1 MDFIIFPA
9 NKFNTIMEHSQKTEA
24 PAKMAKEDHSKMD
37 HGSMQHGDNPS
48 MGMEGHN
55 HHAMMIADF
64 KKRFYVVLILTIPIM
79 LLSIMIQ
86 KFMGVDW
93 QFTGSKYILL
103 TLSSVVFFYGGW
115 PFFKGLVTEIR
126 TKNPGMMFLIGF
138 AITVAYIYSVA
149 VVFGLEG
156 MDFFWELATLILI
169 MLLGHLIEMKSI
181 AGASKELELLVQ
193 LMPADAHMVMPDMV
207 HDVKTDTLKENDII
221 LVKPGEKVAADG
233 IILEGESYLNESM
246 ITGESKPVQKI
257 KGQKVIAGSINGN
270 GSLKVTVSHASK
282 DSYISQLV
290 KLVDDAQKSKSKT
303 QLLADTA
310 AKWLT
315 VIAIVAGIGTFLF
328 WYLTGET
335 LAFAMERMVTVI
347 VICCPHAL
355 GLAVPLV
362 VAKSTAISAKNG
374 LLIKNRI
381 AFENSRKITTIVFDK
396 TGTLTVGKFE
406 VSKIVS
412 LKKEITEDEIIRIAS
427 ALEQQS
433 EHPIATGILL
443 KAKDLSVD
451 VPSTENFK
459 AITGKGIEATVE
471 GKKVMVVSPGYLK
484 EIKMAVPDD
493 FKADDTETVVFLII
507 NNELAGYIA
516 LSDEI
521 RPESAEAIKTLKE
534 NHIKSILLT
543 GDNSKV
549 AKSVS
554 DRLGLDSFIAEV
566 LPDQK
571 LEKIKELQSKG
582 EFVAMT
588 GDGVNDA
595 PALAQADVG
604 IAVGSGS
611 DIAAET
617 AGIVLVNSN
626 PKDIVNLILFGKAT
640 HRKMIQNLIWAT
652 GYNIVALPLAA
663 GVLYEWHIL
672 LTPAIG
678 AALMAASTVVVA
690 VNASM
695 LRLKDEPKS
704 DSKGEPQQEAKA
716 ENKDEAK
723 DDSQTEAKDESK
735 PEAKSEPQS
744 VGKVEPMPETKND
757 SQPEAKDES
766 IQEAKSEPQ
775 TESKDESMNET
786 KDDSQPEAKDEA
798 KAKDDSQ
805 PEAKDEIIPEEK
817 DETETKGG
825 NKLEEN
831 TKTPSSVSPE
841 IVKRVHEFYE
851 ELGSEDVRAVMD
863 MEKAEHEIQEAE
875 TKAEAHPITKS
886 KHKSKEEP
894 AIETDKSS
902 DSTPELVTRVH
913 ELYEKLGREDVSAV
927 QNLDEKGPDILKPE
941 DKVES
946 KTADNTEP
954 KIDVKVD
961 LKPAVKVE
969 SKIEAKDELK
979 HVDNA
984 EHHPDAKAKAKPEE
998 KAGHPHETKA
1008 KTNPKV
1014 KTGHK
1019 NVVKAKPMPGSKK

>member
-1 MDFIIFPA
+1 MK
-9 NKFNTIMEHSQKTEA
+9 NSQQPEE
-24 PAKMAKEDHSKMD
+24 PAKTAKMDHSKMD
-37 HGSMQHGDNPS
+37 HGSMKKEANPS

-64 KKRFYVVLILTIPIM
+64 KKRFYLALILTVPIM
-79 LLSIMIQ
+79 LLSAMIQ

-103 TLSSVVFFYGGW
+103 ALSSVVFFYGGW
-115 PFFKGLVTEIR
+115 PFFKGLVIEIKSK
-126 TKNPGMMFLIGF
+126 TPGMMFLIGF
-138 AITVAYIYSVA
+138 AITAAYIYSVA
-149 VVFGLEG
+149 VVFGLQGE
-156 MDFFWELATLILI
+156 DFFWELATLILI
-169 MLLGHLIEMKSI
+169 MLLGHWIEMKSI

-207 HDVKTDTLKENDII
+207 HDVKTDTLEENDII

-246 ITGESKPVQKI
+246 LTGESKPVQKV

-270 GSLKVTVSHASK
+270 GSIKVTVSHASK

-315 VIAIVAGIGTFLF
+315 IIALVAGIGTFLF
-328 WYLTGET
+328 WFLTGET

-362 VAKSTAISAKNG
+362 VAKSTALSAKNG
-374 LLIKNRI
+374 LLIKNRS
-381 AFENSRKITTIVFDK
+381 AFENARKITTIVFDK

-412 LKKEITEDEIIRIAS
+412 LKKELAEDEIIRIAS

-443 KAKDLSVD
+443 KAKDLSID
-451 VPSTENFK
+451 IPSTENFK

-471 GKKVMVVSPGYLK
+471 GKKVLVVSPGYLK
-484 EIKMAVPDD
+484 ENKIAVPDG
-493 FKADDTETVVFLII
+493 FTADDNETVVFVII

-554 DRLGLDSFIAEV
+554 DKLGLDSFIAEV

-571 LEKIKELQSKG
+571 LDKIKELQGKG

-626 PKDIVNLILFGKAT
+626 PKDIVGLILFGKAT

-663 GVLYEWHIL
+663 GILYSWKIL
-672 LTPAIG
+672 LTPAMG
-678 AALMAASTVVVA
+678 AVFMSISTVIVA

-704 DSKGEPQQEAKA
+704 DSKAEPQTEAKD

-723 DDSQTEAKDESK
+723 DESQPESKGESKPETKSEGKEEPMTEAKDDSQPEAKDESK

-744 VGKVEPMPETKND
+744 EDKDKTMTEAKDDSETIKEPMPEAN
-757 SQPEAKDES
+757 A
-766 IQEAKSEPQ
+766 
-775 TESKDESMNET
+775 ET
-786 KDDSQPEAKDEA
+786 KAEAITEPH
-798 KAKDDSQ
+798 S
-805 PEAKDEIIPEEK
+805 EVK
-817 DETETKGG
+817 DETETKVGPSP
-825 NKLEEN
+825 EEN
-831 TKTPSSVSPE
+831 ASIPSTVTTE

-851 ELGSEDVRAVMD
+851 ELGREDVRAVM
-863 MEKAEHEIQEAE
+863 EKEKTEQEIPKTE
-875 TKAEAHPITKS
+875 TKAEDQPVTKS
-886 KHKSKEEP
+886 EPKVKDEPKSETK
-894 AIETDKSS
+894 TDKTS
-902 DSTPELVTRVH
+902 DSTPEIVTRVH
-913 ELYEKLGREDVSAV
+913 ELYEKLGRGDVSAV
-927 QNLDEKGPDILKPE
+927 QNMDETGPDILKPE
-941 DKVES
+941 DKVEPKSEAKAES
-946 KTADNTEP
+946 KPEVKAEP
-954 KIDVKVD
+954 KPEIDAMHRPK
-961 LKPAVKVE
+961 
-969 SKIEAKDELK
+969 
-979 HVDNA
+979 DNA
-984 EHHPDAKAKAKPEE
+984 EHHPDAKAKAKPEV
-998 KAGHPHETKA
+998 KSGHQHDIKA
-1008 KTNPKV
+1008 KFKP
-1014 KTGHK
+1014 
-1019 NVVKAKPMPGSKK
+1019 KAK

>member
-1 MDFIIFPA
+1 
-9 NKFNTIMEHSQKTEA
+9 MEHSQQPIA
-24 PAKMAKEDHSKMD
+24 LAKMAKMDHSKMD
-37 HGSMQHGDNPS
+37 HSSMQHGDNPS
-48 MGMEGHN
+48 TGMEGHN

-64 KKRFYVVLILTIPIM
+64 KKRFYLVLILTVPIM
-79 LLSIMIQ
+79 LLSAMIQ

-103 TLSSVVFFYGGW
+103 ALSSVVFFYGGW
-115 PFFKGLVTEIR
+115 PFFKGLVTEIK

-138 AITVAYIYSVA
+138 AITAAYIYSVA

-169 MLLGHLIEMKSI
+169 MLLGHWIEMKSI

-207 HDVKTDTLKENDII
+207 HDVKTETLKENDII

-270 GSLKVTVSHASK
+270 GSIKVTVSNASK

-315 VIAIVAGIGTFLF
+315 VIALVTSIGTFSF
-328 WYLTGET
+328 WFITGET

-362 VAKSTAISAKNG
+362 VAKSTALSAKNG
-374 LLIKNRI
+374 LLIKNRS
-381 AFENSRKITTIVFDK
+381 AFENARKITTIVFDK

-412 LKKEITEDEIIRIAS
+412 LKSGLTEDEIIRIAS
-427 ALEQQS
+427 ALEQES

-471 GKKVMVVSPGYLK
+471 GKKVLIVSPGYLK
-484 EIKMAVPDD
+484 EKKIALPDD
-493 FKADDTETVVFLII
+493 FKTDASETVVFVII

-521 RPESAEAIKTLKE
+521 RPESAEAIKTLKD

-554 DRLGLDSFIAEV
+554 DKLGLDSFIAEV
-566 LPDQK
+566 LPDKK
-571 LEKIKELQSKG
+571 LEKIKELQDKG

-588 GDGVNDA
+588 GDGINDA

-626 PKDIVNLILFGKAT
+626 PKDIVGLILFGKAT
-640 HRKMIQNLIWAT
+640 YRKMIQNLIWAT

-663 GVLYEWHIL
+663 GILYSWKIL
-672 LTPAIG
+672 LTPAMG
-678 AALMAASTVVVA
+678 AVFMSISTVIVA

-704 DSKGEPQQEAKA
+704 DSKAEPQTETKD
-716 ENKDEAK
+716 ENKDEPKDESQPESKDEPKPETNAEPPSEGKDDSIPEAK
-723 DDSQTEAKDESK
+723 DDSETKDESQ

-744 VGKVEPMPETKND
+744 
-757 SQPEAKDES
+757 
-766 IQEAKSEPQ
+766 
-775 TESKDESMNET
+775 ESKDESMI
-786 KDDSQPEAKDEA
+786 EA
-798 KAKDDSQ
+798 KADLYTKAESM
-805 PEAKDEIIPEEK
+805 PEAE
-817 DETETKGG
+817 DETETKVAAKSEAG
-825 NKLEEN
+825 NTLSS
-831 TKTPSSVSPE
+831 TVTPE
-841 IVKRVHEFYE
+841 LVKRVHEFYE
-851 ELGSEDVRAVMD
+851 ELGREDVRAVMD
-863 MEKAEHEIQEAE
+863 MEKTEQEIQKPE
-875 TKAEAHPITKS
+875 TKAKDQPETKNEP
-886 KHKSKEEP
+886 KVKEEP
-894 AIETDKSS
+894 
-902 DSTPELVTRVH
+902 
-913 ELYEKLGREDVSAV
+913 
-927 QNLDEKGPDILKPE
+927 KPE
-941 DKVES
+941 AKAKHQQEDNVERQ
-946 KTADNTEP
+946 
-954 KIDVKVD
+954 
-961 LKPAVKVE
+961 
-969 SKIEAKDELK
+969 
-979 HVDNA
+979 
-984 EHHPDAKAKAKPEE
+984 PDAKAKTKIEAKHQHVNKAEPKPEV
-998 KAGHPHETKA
+998 KAGLRHEV
-1008 KTNPKV
+1008 KV
-1014 KTGHK
+1014 KPK
-1019 NVVKAKPMPGSKK
+1019 SGSKK